1 MLNIKEGKELVT
13 TQVRKQH
20 MSMVT
25 YAPDMVKWTK
35 KDIKK
40 LLAEKKPAEWTQTF
54 LRKILK
60 TNRALYLL

>member
-1 MLNIKEGKELVT
+1 MLSIKEGKDLVS

-40 LLAEKKPAEWTQTF
+40 LLAEKKPVEWAQASPSF
-54 LRKILK
+54 
-60 TNRALYLL
+60 